1 MKMNHSKILYNSRS
15 WEFRAKDI
23 SSCRLMRRSS
33 WCPDIQPAVTMHK
46 RPILAISSFS
56 SHPLHSERGRRPRIH
71 KGSENSFLNNSAC
84 SSLKMATKSVA
95 KAAMK
100 RDWKDKA
107 RDRVGAVSLSADT
120 PSWYNSLQIMLPFFF
135 ILHSLRPCD
144 ERSKTFRVPP
154 QDFALWAKS
163 LRRQQKIVFFS
174 IHKNKYA

>member
-33 WCPDIQPAVTMHK
+33 WYPDIQAAVTMHK

-100 RDWKDKA
+100 KDWKDKA

-135 ILHSLRPCD
+135 FFYILWGLATSGQKPLECLLKISPSGRNPCGG
-144 ERSKTFRVPP
+144 
-154 QDFALWAKS
+154 
-163 LRRQQKIVFFS
+163 
-174 IHKNKYA
+174 NKK

>member
-84 SSLKMATKSVA
+84 SWLKIATKSVA

-100 RDWKDKA
+100 RDGKDKA

-120 PSWYNSLQIMLPFFF
+120 PSWYNSLQIMLSFFF

-174 IHKNKYA
+174 IHKNQYA

>member
-33 WCPDIQPAVTMHK
+33 WYPDIQAAVTMHK

-100 RDWKDKA
+100 KDWKDKA

-120 PSWYNSLQIMLPFFF
+120 PSLYNSLQIMLPFFF
-135 ILHSLRPCD
+135 F
-144 ERSKTFRVPP
+144 TF
-154 QDFALWAKS
+154 FEALWRAVKNLYS
-163 LRRQQKIVFFS
+163 ASSRFRPLGEIPAEATKNSIFF
-174 IHKNKYA
+174 HP

>member
-1 MKMNHSKILYNSRS
+1 MKTNHSKILYNSRS

-46 RPILAISSFS
+46 RPILAISSFLFS
-56 SHPLHSERGRRPRIH
+56 SVAFRARSASAHTQGFW
-71 KGSENSFLNNSAC
+71 NSFLNNSAC

-120 PSWYNSLQIMLPFFF
+120 PSWYNSLQIMLPFFLF
-135 ILHSLRPCD
+135 YILWGLATSGQKPLECLLKISPSGRNPCGG
-144 ERSKTFRVPP
+144 
-154 QDFALWAKS
+154 
-163 LRRQQKIVFFS
+163 
-174 IHKNKYA
+174 NKK

>member
-33 WCPDIQPAVTMHK
+33 WCPDIQAAVTMHN
-46 RPILAISSFS
+46 RPILASSCFS
-56 SHPLHSERGRRPRIH
+56 SHLLHSERGRRPRKH
-71 KGSENSFLNNSAC
+71 KGSENSFLSNSAC

-95 KAAMK
+95 KAVMK
-100 RDWKDKA
+100 KDWKDKA

-120 PSWYNSLQIMLPFFF
+120 SSWYNSLQIMLPFFF
-135 ILHSLRPCD
+135 FFLHSLRPYD

-154 QDFALWAKS
+154 QDFAL
-163 LRRQQKIVFFS
+163 
-174 IHKNKYA
+174 

>member
-1 MKMNHSKILYNSRS
+1 MRVSGEGYQFVQVDASFFLMPRYSTSGYNAQ
-15 WEFRAKDI
+15 ETYFGHF
-23 SSCRLMRRSS
+23 L
-33 WCPDIQPAVTMHK
+33 
-46 RPILAISSFS
+46 LFFS
-56 SHPLHSERGRRPRIH
+56 PVAFRGRRPRIH

-120 PSWYNSLQIMLPFFF
+120 PSWYNSLQIMLPFF
-135 ILHSLRPCD
+135 LHSLRPCD
-144 ERSKTFRVPP
+144 ERSITFRVPP

>member
-1 MKMNHSKILYNSRS
+1 MKMNHTKILYNSPS

-23 SSCRLMRRSS
+23 SLCRLMRRSS
-33 WCPDIQPAVTMHK
+33 WCPDIQARVTMHN
-46 RPILAISSFS
+46 RPILAISCFS
-56 SHPLHSERGRRPRIH
+56 SHLLHLERGRRPRIH

-107 RDRVGAVSLSADT
+107 RGRVGAVSLSADT
-120 PSWYNSLQIMLPFFF
+120 PSWYNSLQIMLPFF
-135 ILHSLRPCD
+135 LHSLRPCD
-144 ERSKTFRVPP
+144 ERSITFRVPP

>member
-1 MKMNHSKILYNSRS
+1 MIGFTNNFLVLKVFSNRSSRFSYRIGALKVHRCFFCLMKMNHSKILYNSPS

-23 SSCRLMRRSS
+23 SLCRLMRCSS
-33 WCPDIQPAVTMHK
+33 WCPDIQARVTMHN
-46 RPILAISSFS
+46 RPILAISCFS
-56 SHPLHSERGRRPRIH
+56 SHLLHLERGRRPRIH

-120 PSWYNSLQIMLPFFF
+120 PSWYNSLQIMLPFF
-135 ILHSLRPCD
+135 
-144 ERSKTFRVPP
+144 
-154 QDFALWAKS
+154 
-163 LRRQQKIVFFS
+163 
-174 IHKNKYA
+174 